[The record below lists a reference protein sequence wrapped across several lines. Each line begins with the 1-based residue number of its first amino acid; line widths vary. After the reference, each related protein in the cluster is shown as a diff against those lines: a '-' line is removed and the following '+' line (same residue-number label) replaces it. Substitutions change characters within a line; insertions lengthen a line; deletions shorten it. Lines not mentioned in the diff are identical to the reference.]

1 MVIKLI
7 QAFVILFFYSF
18 CSSSILKSE
27 ELEYFSSYK
36 NYHFA
41 NELSSWVLNKP
52 FKECIATQKA
62 FFEWVYNPKK
72 NRATAVLVSKG
83 DTWAKFRNKNLNNL
97 KSVMVFKKG
106 FKTSQS
112 GKQRFVFDTQKNNSG
127 YIRSFPNSFTNIPKE
142 KDLFKC
148 FKKNEFEE
156 YQNFLNEMKLE
167 YEESVKDNINEL
179 VDSFEELEKKS
190 FNVNTVLKD
199 LDMMIKTKNI
209 LLEEDKKDNFITQT
223 EIEKLSQQLYSC
235 LVIPE
240 NAIVA
245 NPNQNIEIFIEM
257 NRDRTIKQ
265 SLIVDQNKYSTD
277 KDFKIA
283 ADIALNSIN
292 SPSCSP
298 LALPLG
304 KYEEWK
310 EIKINFD
317 YSYTNQVNPLNIA
330 TFNQIA
336 DLSIT
341 EIKDLQANLQILN
354 YYDGQ
359 IDGLFGK
366 KTSQGVIQWVKEN
379 NYDQIYNPEYL
390 NKISDDAEIVITE
403 KKKEE
408 EIQKKKLEEEIKAK
422 EEERKKEEE
431 RIALEQKQKERILSI
446 YKDDN
451 ETTLTNYIQ
460 FIRDFIKSNR
470 QLLIEE
476 QNEFDYL
483 DLLSKLYV
491 WEKYIINSEDLAITD
506 AILEIN
512 VILATNQKLNKF
524 INERI
529 ELLNDNRIKLV
540 KNNLTQLKSKIDEL
554 KIILTEDLESFY
566 SKEIIKTIVNSENVL
581 KNYSNLKEIKESIN
595 NIDNLLSKVDT
606 FNQLILNAEAKLE
619 ELKIILIDFIDKD
632 EGVLIINEI
641 QNLEKALQEQN
652 PENLNTILE
661 KIKDTTDLIFKKK
674 EEIDDVTREELETK
688 KQESGLQG
696 KIKGEIK
703 IDNENNLK
711 AEKNDLCKQD
721 NGKYFSN
728 LKSLSGKTFDD
739 VCFKVYIEDWIKY
752 LGIGLSTSQKKDLNS
767 KRGELIYL
775 GLGSDKI
782 NSKYDADYINGG
794 NLEVYN
800 WYQFWGDHVYE
811 ARVVCSMN
819 NEDADQYVE
828 NGTKVL
834 KGAQLVGKLGGYST
848 SYGGGLIIN
857 DCHIVGYDGYG
868 FHNN

>member
-1 MVIKLI
+1 MAIKLI
-7 QAFVILFFYSF
+7 QAFVILFLYSF

-27 ELEYFSSYK
+27 ELEYFSSIK

-41 NELSSWVLNKP
+41 NELSSWVQNKP
-52 FKECIATQKA
+52 FKECIATQEA

-112 GKQRFVFDTQKNNSG
+112 GNQRFVFVTQKNNSG

-156 YQNFLNEMKLE
+156 YKNFLNEMKLE
-167 YEESVKDNINEL
+167 YEESVRDNQNEL
-179 VDSFEELEKKS
+179 VDSFEEEEKKS

-199 LDMMIKTKNI
+199 IENDDKKQNI
-209 LLEEDKKDNFITQT
+209 LLEEDKKDNFITQI
-223 EIEKLSQQLYSC
+223 EIEKLIQQIYSC

-240 NAIVA
+240 NVIVA

-257 NRDRTIKQ
+257 NQDRTINQ

-304 KYEEWK
+304 KYEQWK

-341 EIKDLQANLQILN
+341 EIKDLQENLQILN

-379 NYDQIYNPEYL
+379 NFDQIYNPEYL
-390 NKISDDAEIVITE
+390 NKISDDAKIVFAK

-422 EEERKKEEE
+422 EEQRKKEEE
-431 RIALEQKQKERILSI
+431 RIALEQKQKDRILSI

-476 QNEFDYL
+476 QNEFDYM
-483 DLLSKLYV
+483 DLLSKLYE
-491 WEKYIINSEDLAITD
+491 WEKYIINSDNLAITN

-512 VILATNQKLNKF
+512 EILVANENLNKF
-524 INERI
+524 INESI
-529 ELLNDNRIKLV
+529 ELLNDNRINLV
-540 KNNLTQLKSKIDEL
+540 KNNLIQLKSKINEL
-554 KIILTEDLESFY
+554 KIILTEDLDSFY
-566 SKEIIKTIVNSENVL
+566 SEEIIKTITNSEDIFE
-581 KNYSNLKEIKESIN
+581 NYSNLKEIEVSTN
-595 NIDNLLSKVDT
+595 NIIYLLSKIDT
-606 FNQLILNAEAKLE
+606 LNQLSLNAEAKLK

-641 QNLEKALQEQN
+641 QILEKALQEQN
-652 PENLNTILE
+652 PENLNTILGN
-661 KIKDTTDLIFKKK
+661 IKQTLDPI
-674 EEIDDVTREELETK
+674 IQK
-688 KQESGLQG
+688 KQN
-696 KIKGEIK
+696 EI
-703 IDNENNLK
+703 INDNQKKLEKEKKLKQEK
-711 AEKNDLCKQD
+711 AEKEQKEKEEKIRQENKKWEKFAKNKLGNKYDNHLASTIVNIIPIFEQRDFNGVAIAWVHLCTFK
-721 NGKYFSN
+721 NFEVNKLSIKGAKLYFS
-728 LKSLSGKTFDD
+728 
-739 VCFKVYIEDWIKY
+739 IEDEI
-752 LGIGLSTSQKKDLNS
+752 L
-767 KRGELIYL
+767 ELIRV
-775 GLGSDKI
+775 GEPF
-782 NSKYDADYINGG
+782 NGP
-794 NLEVYN
+794 
-800 WYQFWGDHVYE
+800 
-811 ARVVCSMN
+811 C
-819 NEDADQYVE
+819 
-828 NGTKVL
+828 
-834 KGAQLVGKLGGYST
+834 
-848 SYGGGLIIN
+848 
-857 DCHIVGYDGYG
+857 
-868 FHNN
+868 